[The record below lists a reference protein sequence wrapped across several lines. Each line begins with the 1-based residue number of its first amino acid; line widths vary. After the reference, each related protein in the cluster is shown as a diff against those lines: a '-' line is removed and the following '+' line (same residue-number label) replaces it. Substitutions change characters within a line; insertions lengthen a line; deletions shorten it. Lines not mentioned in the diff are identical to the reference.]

1 MHTVHQAVDTI
12 KQGTL
17 RKRRR
22 VLRFYLPDRPW
33 WPIELVGRLESSV
46 TRLEATVA
54 IAALKKFVVGPAMPA
69 FFSPRSDNCGCE
81 KSVTELPAQPTGGRN
96 ELATSL
102 SGIRESALLM

>member
-1 MHTVHQAVDTI
+1 M
-12 KQGTL
+12 
-17 RKRRR
+17 
-22 VLRFYLPDRPW
+22 
-33 WPIELVGRLESSV
+33 GRLESSV